1 MASVLRVRQ
10 ASRLDGDQVDR
21 RKQIRIREY
30 TLIHV
35 KARITAARLY
45 RGKEITR
52 KITRDNNREKLGET

>member
-1 MASVLRVRQ
+1 
-10 ASRLDGDQVDR
+10 VDR